1 MKLPYLW
8 SLKKP
13 LFKFL
18 FLFIFLYS
26 IFYFLHE
33 WYVKT
38 YTLWDQKF
46 ITHIISMSDFFL
58 KLLGYKTFKNFN
70 DKEIQVLGIDGSN
83 GVWVGSPCNAIP
95 LFILFAA
102 FIIPFPGR
110 HKHKWWFIPTGIV
123 FIHFAN
129 IIRVV
134 ALCMIAYHSPFSL
147 DFNHTYTFTF
157 LVYLF
162 IFMLWV
168 LWVKKFSG
176 IDNNSI
182 YN

>member
-1 MKLPYLW
+1 MKLP
-8 SLKKP
+8 SIVVLKNP
-13 LFKFL
+13 LYKFL
-18 FLFIFLYS
+18 SLFILIYS

-33 WYVKT
+33 WIIKT

-46 ITHIISMSDFFL
+46 ITHIISSSDYFL
-58 KLLGYKTFKNFN
+58 KLFGYKTFKNLE
-70 DKEIQVLGIDGSN
+70 DKEIQILGIDGSN
-83 GVWVGSPCNAIP
+83 GVWVGSPCNAIS
-95 LFILFAA
+95 LFILFTA
-102 FIIPFPGR
+102 FIIPFPGN
-110 HKHKWWFIPTGIV
+110 HKHKWWYIPMGII

-134 ALCMIAYHSPFSL
+134 GLCIIAYHSPFTL

-162 IFMLWV
+162 IFVLWV

-176 IDNNSI
+176 IEKVKH
-182 YN
+182 